1 MLWLPQVAEWS
12 EGQCLPACLPAF
24 QNTSQAHHDNPEPYP
39 RTDRLNKQQKTPHHG
54 LLGRPVPTHNANR
67 PPPRRLLFPALQ
79 TFTVN
84 TVLLTQLHTKW
95 SSEPG
100 PNFLELTL
108 ILSGL
113 NVSKLHISPSNKNQ
127 LSHLQEAREKRL
139 GSIWSAS

>member
-12 EGQCLPACLPAF
+12 EGQCLPACLL
-24 QNTSQAHHDNPEPYP
+24 SRILP
-39 RTDRLNKQQKTPHHG
+39 RLIMTILSLIQGLINKQQKTPHQG

-67 PPPRRLLFPALQ
+67 PPPRHLLFPALQ

-100 PNFLELTL
+100 PNFLDLTL

-113 NVSKLHISPSNKNQ
+113 SVSKLHISPSIKNQ
-127 LSHLQEAREKRL
+127 LSHLQEVREKRL